1 MISHTNKGTSLPRRP
16 LLSNHSQIQ
25 RGIDLTFSVFS
36 KFLAIFTLLG
46 YLTACGGGGGATANT
61 QTPAA
66 PTPLSVA
73 TALFAEKALSAS
85 GQLACASC
93 HTDDN
98 AHADATGTTL
108 PIGGV
113 NMDQQGFRSSPS
125 LLYLASNSAFRFDA
139 NGLPFGGFTWDGRAN
154 SRAEQAAGPLLDST
168 EMANADVATVARKVR
183 GLSYF
188 NDFVS
193 QFNVPTA
200 ATDTQIFEKLQTALQ
215 TYQELDTD
223 YLLFNS
229 KFDKV
234 ADGTATFTAA
244 EQRGLTIFNNP
255 NQGNCASCHTSR
267 NRPNGERPVFT
278 NFSYAALGLP
288 RNMQIQKNAD
298 ATFFDMGLCG
308 PKRTNLSGR
317 TDLCGQFKVP
327 TLRNIELTAPYFHNA
342 SVSTLND
349 AVGFYATRDT
359 QPGRWYPTVNGVVQK
374 FNDLPVAYRNNVL
387 NTAPFG
393 QQAGAAPLLSAQ
405 NVADLVSFL
414 QTLTDDRM
422 APPGSPTVA
431 R

>member
-1 MISHTNKGTSLPRRP
+1 MLSYTNKGTSLPRRP
-16 LLSNHSQIQ
+16 LLSNHSRIQ
-25 RGIDLTFSVFS
+25 RGMDLTFNVVS
-36 KFLAIFTLLG
+36 KFLATFTLLG
-46 YLTACGGGGGATANT
+46 YLTACGGGGATANT
-61 QTPAA
+61 QTPAP

-73 TALFAEKALSAS
+73 SALFAEKALSAS

-98 AHADATGTTL
+98 AHADATNTTL

-125 LLYLASNSAFRFDA
+125 LLYLASNTAFRFDA

-168 EMANADVATVARKVR
+168 EMANADVAAVARKVR

-200 ATDTQIFEKLQTALQ
+200 ATDAQIFEKLQTALQ
-215 TYQELDTD
+215 TYQELDPD

-244 EQRGLTIFNNP
+244 EQRGLAIFNSP

-267 NRPNGERPVFT
+267 NGPNGERPVFT

-288 RNMQIQKNAD
+288 RNRQIQKNIED
-298 ATFFDMGLCG
+298 PEFFDMGLCG
-308 PKRTNLSGR
+308 PKRTDLSAR

-327 TLRNIELTAPYFHNA
+327 TLRNIALTAPYFHNA
-342 SVSTLND
+342 SVSTLTE
-349 AVGFYATRDT
+349 AVSFYATRDID
-359 QPGRWYPTVNGVVQK
+359 PGRWYPSVNDK
-374 FNDLPVAYRNNVL
+374 FNDLPVAYRGNVL
-387 NTAPFG
+387 RTVPFG
-393 QQAGAAPLLSAQ
+393 QQRGDSPLLSLQ
-405 NVADLVSFL
+405 DVDDLVSFL
-414 QTLTDDRM
+414 KTLTDDRT
-422 APPGSPTVA
+422 AAPGSPTVA

>member
-1 MISHTNKGTSLPRRP
+1 MTLNA
-16 LLSNHSQIQ
+16 
-25 RGIDLTFSVFS
+25 
-36 KFLAIFTLLG
+36 LAKILAAASLLG
-46 YLTACGGGGGATANT
+46 WLTGCGGSSTAST

-66 PTPLSVA
+66 ATPLSVSQ
-73 TALFAEKALSAS
+73 ALFAEKALSAN
-85 GQLACASC
+85 GTLACASC

-98 AHADATGTTL
+98 AHADATGTVL
-108 PIGGV
+108 PLGGLH
-113 NMDQQGFRSSPS
+113 MDQQGFRSSPS
-125 LLYLASNSAFRFDA
+125 LMYLASNTAFRFDA

-168 EMANADVATVARKVR
+168 EMANADVAAVAQKVR

-188 NDFVS
+188 SDFVS

-200 ATDTQIFEKLQTALQ
+200 ATDQQIYDKLRTALQ

-244 EQRGLTIFNNP
+244 EQRGLAIFNNP

-267 NRPNGERPVFT
+267 VGPAGERPVFT

-288 RNMQIQKNAD
+288 RNPLIQKNAD
-298 ATFFDMGLCG
+298 PTFFDMGLCG
-308 PKRTNLSGR
+308 PKRTDLSAR
-317 TDLCGQFKVP
+317 TELCGQFKVP
-327 TLRNIELTAPYFHNA
+327 TLRNIALTAPYFHNA
-342 SVSTLND
+342 SVSTLTE
-349 AVGFYATRDT
+349 AVSFYATRDID
-359 QPGRWYPTVNGVVQK
+359 PGRWYPTVNGVVQK
-374 FNDLPVAYRNNVL
+374 FNDLPLDYRGNVIR
-387 NTAPFG
+387 TAPFG
-393 QQAGAAPLLSAQ
+393 QQPGAAPLLSAQ

-414 QTLTDDRM
+414 QTLTDDRT
-422 APPGSPTVA
+422 APQGSLTVA

>member
-25 RGIDLTFSVFS
+25 RGIDLTFSVFP
-36 KFLAIFTLLG
+36 KFLATFTLLG

-61 QTPAA
+61 QTPAP

-73 TALFAEKALSAS
+73 QALFAEKALSAS

-98 AHADATGTTL
+98 AHGDATGTTL

-113 NMDQQGFRSSPS
+113 NMGQQGFRSSPS
-125 LLYLASNSAFRFDA
+125 LLYLASNTAFRFV

-168 EMANADVATVARKVR
+168 EMANADVAAVARKVR
-183 GLSYF
+183 GLTYF

-193 QFNVPTA
+193 QFNVPAA
-200 ATDTQIFEKLQTALQ
+200 ATDQQIFEKLKTALQ

-229 KFDKV
+229 KFDRE
-234 ADGTATFTAA
+234 ADGTYTFTPS
-244 EQRGLTIFNNP
+244 ERSGRDLFNNP
-255 NQGNCASCHTSR
+255 DKGNCASCHTSR
-267 NRPNGERPVFT
+267 NGPNGERPVFT

-288 RNMQIQKNAD
+288 RNMQIQKNAAD
-298 ATFFDMGLCG
+298 ATFFDKGLCG
-308 PKRTNLSGR
+308 PKRTDLSTR
-317 TDLCGQFKVP
+317 TELCGQFKVP
-327 TLRNIELTAPYFHNA
+327 TLRNIELTSPYFHNA
-342 SVSTLND
+342 SIFNLTQAVS
-349 AVGFYATRDT
+349 FYATRDID
-359 QPGRWYPTVNGVVQK
+359 PRLWYPSVNDK
-374 FNDLPVAYRNNVL
+374 FNDLPLAERGNVIR
-387 NTAPFG
+387 TAPFG
-393 QQAGAAPLLSAQ
+393 QQPGDRPVLSAQ
-405 NVADLVSFL
+405 DVDDLVSFL
-414 QTLTDDRM
+414 KTLTDDRT
-422 APPGSPTVA
+422 APQGSPTVVA

>member
-1 MISHTNKGTSLPRRP
+1 M
-16 LLSNHSQIQ
+16 
-25 RGIDLTFSVFS
+25 FS
-36 KFLAIFTLLG
+36 KFLATFTLLG
-46 YLTACGGGGGATANT
+46 YLTACGGGSGATANT

-73 TALFAEKALSAS
+73 SALFAEKALSAS

-125 LLYLASNSAFRFDA
+125 LLYLASNTAFRFDA

-168 EMANADVATVARKVR
+168 EMANADVAAVARKVR

-200 ATDTQIFEKLQTALQ
+200 ATDAQIFEKLQTALQ
-215 TYQELDTD
+215 TYQELDPD

-244 EQRGLTIFNNP
+244 EQRGLAIFNSP

-267 NRPNGERPVFT
+267 NGPNGERPVFT

-288 RNMQIQKNAD
+288 RNRQIQKNIED
-298 ATFFDMGLCG
+298 PEFFDMGLCG
-308 PKRTNLSGR
+308 PKRTDLSAR

-327 TLRNIELTAPYFHNA
+327 TLRNIALTAPYFHNA
-342 SVSTLND
+342 SVSTLTE
-349 AVGFYATRDT
+349 AVSFYATRDID
-359 QPGRWYPTVNGVVQK
+359 PGRWYPSVNDK
-374 FNDLPVAYRNNVL
+374 FNDLPVAYRGNVL
-387 NTAPFG
+387 RTVPFG
-393 QQAGAAPLLSAQ
+393 QQRGDSPLLSLQ
-405 NVADLVSFL
+405 DVDDLVSFL
-414 QTLTDDRM
+414 KTLTDDRT
-422 APPGSPTVA
+422 AAPGSPTVA

>member
-1 MISHTNKGTSLPRRP
+1 MIISHTNKGTSLPRRP

-36 KFLAIFTLLG
+36 KFLATFTLLG
-46 YLTACGGGGGATANT
+46 YLTACGGGATAIT
-61 QTPAA
+61 QTPAP

-73 TALFAEKALSAS
+73 QALFAEKALSAS

-125 LLYLASNSAFRFDA
+125 LMYLASNSAFRLDA

-168 EMANADVATVARKVR
+168 EMANADVAAVARRVR

-193 QFNVPTA
+193 QFNVTAA
-200 ATDTQIFEKLQTALQ
+200 ATDQQIFEKLQTALQ

-244 EQRGLTIFNNP
+244 EQRGLAIFNSP
-255 NQGNCASCHTSR
+255 TQGNCASCHTSR
-267 NRPNGERPVFT
+267 NGPNGERPVFT

-308 PKRTNLSGR
+308 PKRTDLSAR
-317 TDLCGQFKVP
+317 TELCGQFKVP

-359 QPGRWYPTVNGVVQK
+359 QPERWYPTESGVVQK
-374 FNDLPVAYRNNVL
+374 FNDLPVAYRGNVL
-387 NTAPFG
+387 RTAPFG
-393 QQAGAAPLLSAQ
+393 QQAGDRPVLSAQ
-405 NVADLVSFL
+405 DVADLVSFL
-414 QTLTDDRM
+414 QTLTDDRT
-422 APPGSPTVA
+422 AAPGSPTVA

>member
-1 MISHTNKGTSLPRRP
+1 MTLNALAKILAAASLV
-16 LLSNHSQIQ
+16 
-25 RGIDLTFSVFS
+25 GWLT
-36 KFLAIFTLLG
+36 G
-46 YLTACGGGGGATANT
+46 CGGSSTAS
-61 QTPAA
+61 TPTPTAA
-66 PTPLSVA
+66 TPLSVSQ
-73 TALFAEKALSAS
+73 ALFAEKALSAN
-85 GQLACASC
+85 GKLACASC

-98 AHADATGTTL
+98 AHADATGTVL
-108 PIGGV
+108 PLGGASL
-113 NMDQQGFRSSPS
+113 DQQGFRSSPS
-125 LLYLASNSAFRFDA
+125 LMYLASNTAFRFDA

-154 SRAEQAAGPLLDST
+154 SRAEQAAGPLLEST
-168 EMANADVATVARKVR
+168 EMANANVAAVAQKVR

-200 ATDTQIFEKLQTALQ
+200 ATDQQIFDKLRTALQ

-234 ADGTATFTAA
+234 EDGTATFTAA
-244 EQRGLTIFNNP
+244 EQRGQAIFNNP

-267 NRPNGERPVFT
+267 NGPNGERPVFT

-288 RNMQIQKNAD
+288 RNPLIQKNAD
-298 ATFFDMGLCG
+298 PTFFDMGLCG
-308 PKRTNLSGR
+308 PKRTDLSAR

-327 TLRNIELTAPYFHNA
+327 TLRNIALTAPYYHNA
-342 SVSTLND
+342 SVSTLTE
-349 AVGFYATRDT
+349 AVGFYATRDID
-359 QPGRWYPTVNGVVQK
+359 PGRWYPSVGGVVQK
-374 FNDLPVAYRNNVL
+374 FNDLPAAYRGNVIS
-387 NTAPFG
+387 TAPFG

-414 QTLTDDRM
+414 QTLTDDRS
-422 APPGSPTVA
+422 AAPGSPTVA

>member
-1 MISHTNKGTSLPRRP
+1 M
-16 LLSNHSQIQ
+16 
-25 RGIDLTFSVFS
+25 DLTFNVLS
-36 KFLAIFTLLG
+36 KFLATFTLLG

-61 QTPAA
+61 QPPAP

-73 TALFAEKALSAS
+73 QALFAEKALSAS

-125 LLYLASNSAFRFDA
+125 LMYLASNSAFRFV

-168 EMANADVATVARKVR
+168 EMANADVAAVARKVR

-193 QFNVPTA
+193 QFNVPAA
-200 ATDTQIFEKLQTALQ
+200 ATDQQIFEKLQTALQ
-215 TYQELDTD
+215 TYQEQDTD

-244 EQRGLTIFNNP
+244 EQRGLAIFNNP

-267 NRPNGERPVFT
+267 NGPNGERPVFT

-308 PKRTNLSGR
+308 PKRTDLSGR
-317 TDLCGQFKVP
+317 TELCGQFKVP

-342 SVSTLND
+342 SISNLTQAVS
-349 AVGFYATRDT
+349 FYATRDID
-359 QPGRWYPTVNGVVQK
+359 PGRWYPSVNDK
-374 FNDLPVAYRNNVL
+374 FNDLPLAYRGNVIR
-387 NTAPFG
+387 TAPFG
-393 QQAGAAPLLSAQ
+393 QQPGDRPVLSAQ
-405 NVADLVSFL
+405 DVNDLVSFL
-414 QTLTDDRM
+414 KTLTDDRT

>member
-1 MISHTNKGTSLPRRP
+1 M
-16 LLSNHSQIQ
+16 
-25 RGIDLTFSVFS
+25 DLTFNVLS
-36 KFLAIFTLLG
+36 KFLATFTLLG
-46 YLTACGGGGGATANT
+46 YLTACGGGGATANT
-61 QTPAA
+61 QTPAP

-73 TALFAEKALSAS
+73 QALFAEKALSAS

-168 EMANADVATVARKVR
+168 EMANADVAAVARKVR

-200 ATDTQIFEKLQTALQ
+200 ATDAQIFEKLQTALQ
-215 TYQELDTD
+215 TYQELDPD

-244 EQRGLTIFNNP
+244 EQRGLAIFNSP
-255 NQGNCASCHTSR
+255 TQGNCASCHTSTKG
-267 NRPNGERPVFT
+267 PNNERPVFT

-308 PKRTNLSGR
+308 PKRTDLSAR
-317 TDLCGQFKVP
+317 TELCGQFKVP

-342 SVSTLND
+342 SISNLTQAVS
-349 AVGFYATRDT
+349 FYATRDID
-359 QPGRWYPTVNGVVQK
+359 PGRWYPSVNDK
-374 FNDLPVAYRNNVL
+374 FNDLPLAYRGNVIR
-387 NTAPFG
+387 TAPFG
-393 QQAGAAPLLSAQ
+393 QQPGDRPVLSAQ
-405 NVADLVSFL
+405 DVNDLVSFL
-414 QTLTDDRM
+414 KTLTDDRT
-422 APPGSPTVA
+422 AAPGSPTVA

>member
-1 MISHTNKGTSLPRRP
+1 MLSHTNKGTSLPRSP
-16 LLSNHSQIQ
+16 LLSNHSQLQ
-25 RGIDLTFSVFS
+25 RGMDLTFNVFS
-36 KFLAIFTLLG
+36 KFLATFMLLG
-46 YLTACGGGGGATANT
+46 YLTACGGGSATANT
-61 QTPAA
+61 QTPAP

-73 TALFAEKALSAS
+73 SALFAEKALSAS

-168 EMANADVATVARKVR
+168 EMANADVAAVARKVR

-193 QFNVPTA
+193 QFNVPAA
-200 ATDTQIFEKLQTALQ
+200 ATDQQIFEKLQTALQ
-215 TYQELDTD
+215 AYQELDTD

-234 ADGTATFTAA
+234 ADGTATFSAA
-244 EQRGLTIFNNP
+244 EQRGLAIFNNP
-255 NQGNCASCHTSR
+255 NQGNCASCHISR
-267 NRPNGERPVFT
+267 NGPNGERPVFT

-288 RNMQIQKNAD
+288 RNPLIQKNAD
-298 ATFFDMGLCG
+298 PTFFDMGLCG
-308 PKRTNLSGR
+308 PKRTDLSAR

-349 AVGFYATRDT
+349 AVGFYATRDID
-359 QPGRWYPTVNGVVQK
+359 PGRWYPTVNGTVQK

-387 NTAPFG
+387 NTTPFG
-393 QQAGAAPLLSAQ
+393 QQAGDRPVLSAQ
-405 NVADLVSFL
+405 DVADLVSFL
-414 QTLTDDRM
+414 QTLTDDRT
-422 APPGSPTVA
+422 AAPGSPTVA

>member
-1 MISHTNKGTSLPRRP
+1 MRSHTNKGTSLPRRP
-16 LLSNHSQIQ
+16 LLSNHSLIQ
-25 RGIDLTFSVFS
+25 RGIDVTFSVFS
-36 KFLAIFTLLG
+36 KYLATCMLLG
-46 YLTACGGGGGATANT
+46 YLTACGGGATANT
-61 QTPAA
+61 QTPAP

-73 TALFAEKALSAS
+73 SALFAEKALSAS

-98 AHADATGTTL
+98 AHADATGTLL
-108 PIGGV
+108 PLGGV
-113 NMDQQGFRSSPS
+113 NMLVQGFRSSPS
-125 LLYLASNSAFRFDA
+125 LLYLASNTVFRFDA

-154 SRAEQAAGPLLDST
+154 SRAEQAAGPLLDSS
-168 EMANADVATVARKVR
+168 EMANANVAAVAQKVR
-183 GLSYF
+183 SLSYF

-193 QFNVPTA
+193 QFNVPAA
-200 ATDTQIFEKLQTALQ
+200 ATDQQIFEKLQTALQ
-215 TYQELDTD
+215 SYQELDTD

-244 EQRGLTIFNNP
+244 EQRGLAIFNSP
-255 NQGNCASCHTSR
+255 TQGNCASCHISR
-267 NRPNGERPVFT
+267 NGPNGERPVFT

-308 PKRTNLSGR
+308 PKRTDLRAR
-317 TDLCGQFKVP
+317 TELCGQFKVP
-327 TLRNIELTAPYFHNA
+327 TLRNIALTAPYFHNA

-349 AVGFYATRDT
+349 AVGFYATRDID
-359 QPGRWYPTVNGVVQK
+359 PGRWYPTVNGVVQK

-393 QQAGAAPLLSAQ
+393 QQPGSAPLLSAE

-414 QTLTDDRM
+414 QTLTDDRT

>member
-1 MISHTNKGTSLPRRP
+1 MKISHTNKGTSLPRRP

-36 KFLAIFTLLG
+36 KFLATFTLLG
-46 YLTACGGGGGATANT
+46 YLTACGGGATANT
-61 QTPAA
+61 QTPAP

-73 TALFAEKALSAS
+73 QALFAEKALSAS

-125 LLYLASNSAFRFDA
+125 LMYLASNSAFRFDA

-154 SRAEQAAGPLLDST
+154 SRAEQAAGPLLDNT
-168 EMANADVATVARKVR
+168 EMANADVAAVARRVR

-193 QFNVPTA
+193 QFNVPAA
-200 ATDTQIFEKLQTALQ
+200 ATDQQIFEKLQTALQ

-244 EQRGLTIFNNP
+244 EQRGLAIFNSP
-255 NQGNCASCHTSR
+255 TQGNCASCHTSR
-267 NRPNGERPVFT
+267 NGPNGERPVFT

-308 PKRTNLSGR
+308 PKRTDLSAR
-317 TDLCGQFKVP
+317 TELCGQFKVP

-359 QPGRWYPTVNGVVQK
+359 QPERWYPTESGVVQK
-374 FNDLPVAYRNNVL
+374 FNDLPVAYRGNVL
-387 NTAPFG
+387 RTAPFG
-393 QQAGAAPLLSAQ
+393 QQAGDRPVLSAQ
-405 NVADLVSFL
+405 DVADLVSFL
-414 QTLTDDRM
+414 QTLTDDRT
-422 APPGSPTVA
+422 AAPGSPTVA